1 MKGNLK
7 HSQEWKF
14 EYMHRLVQSLCL
26 SLVLLSHWQQSDYP
40 LLPLV
45 FITLLLLYPSLTFK
59 MSVYPQAFSNFKLIV
74 QTIRFIDGIIIGTL
88 LCLLVS
94 NPLLDLGI
102 LLACASVYLR
112 LPKASVI
119 STTLGVIIAVVL
131 AQFYSLPRVEITLL
145 IQAIIIFLLIGFAV
159 SCELVKNLIYAQLA
173 DKYQSLSKINSDLRL
188 HTFRLSKYL
197 SPVLRKVILAGGDV
211 RVTAQEKTLT
221 IFFSD
226 MQGFSKMSEKLS
238 SEELTWVLNSY
249 LTEMSEIVFQFGG
262 TLDKVI
268 GDSLMVFFGDPDSR
282 GAKTDATAC
291 VCMALAMAEAMEGL
305 KQRWIARGINSPPSL
320 RMGIHTGNC
329 KVGNFGTENRLEY
342 TALGSA
348 VNLASH
354 LESAAGGGEIIVS
367 EQTYQQIKHLVYCVR
382 CEPIKIKGFD
392 EPVVAYRAIELHK
405 RQCLKQSIV
414 SQ

>member
-1 MKGNLK
+1 M
-7 HSQEWKF
+7 
-14 EYMHRLVQSLCL
+14 
-26 SLVLLSHWQQSDYP
+26 
-40 LLPLV
+40 
-45 FITLLLLYPSLTFK
+45 
-59 MSVYPQAFSNFKLIV
+59 
-74 QTIRFIDGIIIGTL
+74 
-88 LCLLVS
+88 LVS

-119 STTLGVIIAVVL
+119 STALGVIIAVVL

-226 MQGFSKMSEKLS
+226 MQGFSEMSEKLS

-268 GDSLMVFFGDPDSR
+268 GDSLMVFL
-282 GAKTDATAC
+282 ATPIVVERKLMPPPAS
-291 VCMALAMAEAMEGL
+291 VWHW
-305 KQRWIARGINSPPSL
+305 QRP
-320 RMGIHTGNC
+320 
-329 KVGNFGTENRLEY
+329 
-342 TALGSA
+342 
-348 VNLASH
+348 
-354 LESAAGGGEIIVS
+354 
-367 EQTYQQIKHLVYCVR
+367 
-382 CEPIKIKGFD
+382 
-392 EPVVAYRAIELHK
+392 
-405 RQCLKQSIV
+405 RQWRV
-414 SQ
+414 